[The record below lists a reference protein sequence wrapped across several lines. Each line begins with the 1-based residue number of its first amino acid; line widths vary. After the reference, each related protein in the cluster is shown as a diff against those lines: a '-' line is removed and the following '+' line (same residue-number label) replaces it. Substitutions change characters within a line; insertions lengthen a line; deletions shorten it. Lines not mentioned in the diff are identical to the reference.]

1 MWDGGWW
8 EKGSHVNFLGLVLSR
23 IALASQVPCTS
34 FSPLVSPLG
43 GEWPQKFHWRGGCG
57 GRSVL
62 DSFPLLWQNIYQS
75 NLKEERSV
83 LAGNIGD
90 FSSHSTALSL
100 WWGRNILQE
109 GHDREKLFA
118 SWWPKSREHLRK
130 APEQD
135 IPQWVTSSNS
145 THP

>member
-34 FSPLVSPLG
+34 FISWSA
-43 GEWPQKFHWRGGCG
+43 HWVENDLKNSTEGGCG

-62 DSFPLLWQNIYQS
+62 DSFPLLWQNICQS

-109 GHDREKLFA
+109 GQDREKLFA